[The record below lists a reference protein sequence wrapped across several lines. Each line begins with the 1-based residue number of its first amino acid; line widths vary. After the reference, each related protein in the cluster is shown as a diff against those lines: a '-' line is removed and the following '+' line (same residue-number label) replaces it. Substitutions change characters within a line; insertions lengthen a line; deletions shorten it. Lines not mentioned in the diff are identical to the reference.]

1 MIEDCG
7 REFLRKRTFY
17 RIVGALSPKIVLLAV
32 FARGCSGKSGC
43 GLLGK
48 PLRHWFWTFEGS
60 EDDS

>member
-1 MIEDCG
+1 MIEECG

-48 PLRHWFWTFEGS
+48 PLRH
-60 EDDS
+60 